1 MVQGVDRDVVFE
13 DIAHASQRVPDLTA
27 ESREN
32 ILERR
37 RDRAVIAHLL
47 RGYQHNRRTRI
58 APFGRK
64 TNDRPPI
71 SRTYAKISA
80 QVRET

>member
-13 DIAHASQRVPDLTA
+13 DIAHPSQRVPDVAA

-47 RGYQHNRRTRI
+47 RGYQRNRRT
-58 APFGRK
+58 
-64 TNDRPPI
+64 
-71 SRTYAKISA
+71 
-80 QVRET
+80 